1 MKTMF
6 PLGMLEAAIE
16 ATRLTREG
24 RVLEATA
31 LIQRTLGGA
40 AAPEADPA
48 QRPASNEAA
57 PASRIIDVD
66 PETGDAVPFATR
78 SADARSEAKV
88 GGSAAR
94 TGLRQ
99 ALRGLFRPARLRDRA
114 PAADGLTRAPLVRK
128 PGPISPEPITGARF
142 LAGSFSGQAG
152 TLRYKLYV
160 PSVYRGEPIPLVVM
174 LHGCTQSADDFAAGT
189 RMNHLAEEQG
199 LLVLYP
205 EQSRSA
211 NAQKCWNWFRPEDQQ
226 RDSGEPLLIAGAT
239 REVMRNYAV
248 DPRRVYV
255 AGLSAGGA
263 AAAILGAAYP
273 DLYAAVGVHSGL
285 ARGAASD
292 MPSAFV
298 AMRHGARMQ
307 PHAGGRPDAPSPVV
321 PTIVFHADL
330 DSTVH
335 PRNSDQVIAQA
346 ATDDGLRT
354 EVLRERVPGGH
365 AYTRTLHRDGDGRV
379 LLEQWLI
386 HGAGHAWAGGSAA
399 GSFTDPLGPDASREM
414 LRFFEQHTKQ
424 DSPRFN
430 RSE

>member
-78 SADARSEAKV
+78 SADARSEAQV
-88 GGSAAR
+88 AGSAAR

-152 TLRYKLYV
+152 SLRYKLYV
-160 PSVYRGEPIPLVVM
+160 PSVYRGELMPLLVM

-226 RDSGEPLLIAGAT
+226 RDSGEPGRGLSRPVRRCRCAFRSGARGGQRHALCLCRHAAWRT
-239 REVMRNYAV
+239 HAAARRRP
-248 DPRRVYV
+248 PRRTLARRSDHRVPCGPRQHGASAQQRPGHR
-255 AGLSAGGA
+255 AGRDGRWIADGGA
-263 AAAILGAAYP
+263 ARTSARRACLHPHAASRRRWP
-273 DLYAAVGVHSGL
+273 GL
-285 ARGAASD
+285 AGA
-292 MPSAFV
+292 V
-298 AMRHGARMQ
+298 ADPWRRACL
-307 PHAGGRPDAPSPVV
+307 GGRQC
-321 PTIVFHADL
+321 
-330 DSTVH
+330 
-335 PRNSDQVIAQA
+335 R
-346 ATDDGLRT
+346 
-354 EVLRERVPGGH
+354 RV
-365 AYTRTLHRDGDGRV
+365 LHRPAR
-379 LLEQWLI
+379 
-386 HGAGHAWAGGSAA
+386 
-399 GSFTDPLGPDASREM
+399 P
-414 LRFFEQHTKQ
+414 
-424 DSPRFN
+424 
-430 RSE
+430 